1 VITHSDLAT
10 RCLSILEQELSPVAR
25 FNLCCLVWDLLT
37 GPTWWR
43 GESILNKFRE
53 RVGEVVSNPDRSFA
67 MKRWYA
73 AQGIDWIATLRI
85 VEAYYG

>member
-1 VITHSDLAT
+1 M
-10 RCLSILEQELSPVAR
+10 AR